1 MQKVAF
7 YTLGC
12 KVNQYETEAMTEIF
26 KNEGYE
32 ITHFEDFSDIYVI
45 NTCTV
50 TSMSDRK
57 SRQIIRRAKKKNPDA
72 IIEKGRV
79 SSTSDFE
86 NGKVSFA
93 VPLENIPEGEYIL
106 VAEEFVGTKKADR
119 PLPIRGKWTC
129 SFIKE

>member
-26 KNEGYE
+26 KNEGYQ

-57 SRQIIRRAKKKNPDA
+57 SRQIIRRAKKKN
-72 IIEKGRV
+72 K
-79 SSTSDFE
+79 
-86 NGKVSFA
+86 
-93 VPLENIPEGEYIL
+93 IL
-106 VAEEFVGTKKADR
+106 MQ
-119 PLPIRGKWTC
+119 
-129 SFIKE
+129 

>member
-1 MQKVAF
+1 MYYF
-7 YTLGC
+7 IC
-12 KVNQYETEAMTEIF
+12 NSE
-26 KNEGYE
+26 
-32 ITHFEDFSDIYVI
+32 
-45 NTCTV
+45 
-50 TSMSDRK
+50 
-57 SRQIIRRAKKKNPDA
+57 NPDA
-72 IIEKGRV
+72 IIEKGSV